1 MYLIDPP
8 SPIISSPTACADISV
23 AALKRNLIQHTA
35 VIRASNMTV
44 SDDRGDAF
52 ELIGLMPHDVEYLV
66 KGTKTELRR
75 KLEKLLE
82 LREADLRVR
91 DLVECVAEVEP
102 EEQEEGE
109 LEGDVKTDEEDGEER
124 YSQDDSEEHDG
135 SQQV

>member
-8 SPIISSPTACADISV
+8 SPLISSPTACSDISV

-35 VIRASNMTV
+35 VIRASNLTS

-52 ELIGLMPHDVEYLV
+52 EHIGLMLHDVEYLV
-66 KGTKTELRR
+66 KGTKAELRR
-75 KLEKLLE
+75 KLDKFLE

-91 DLVECVAEVEP
+91 DLIGCVAEVEL

-109 LEGDVKTDEEDGEER
+109 LEGDEENDEDDGEER
-124 YSQDDSEEHDG
+124 YSQGDSEEDDG
-135 SQQV
+135 SQEV